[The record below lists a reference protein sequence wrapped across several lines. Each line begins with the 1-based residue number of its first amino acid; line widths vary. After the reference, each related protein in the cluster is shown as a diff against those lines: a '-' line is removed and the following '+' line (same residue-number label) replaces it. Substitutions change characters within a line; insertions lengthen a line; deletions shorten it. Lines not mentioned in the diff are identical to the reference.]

1 MNQLTMQIN
10 GTAVPF
16 YTADLNYSLE
26 QLAHTFSCSI
36 PAMDIVDP
44 LPVEFYLNDKLILT
58 GKIDGVDSSTDS
70 SSHSVNISGRSKS
83 ANMIDSRITMDALY
97 DQPIDKLLRKLVAP
111 FSLQVQ
117 CLVNASSLEPI
128 AEFQINAESPVEN
141 IAQVIRE
148 QGFALVER
156 NGVLTIEDTAHATIQ
171 GIGLEVGN
179 NIEKLDIS
187 RKFDKQ
193 FHTIEV
199 QGAWD
204 DASASVISSD
214 IDSSRTLVIISDQLQ
229 TEEACLSRA
238 NYERNL
244 AIANSLTASSSIA
257 DIFQEL
263 AIDGINRVIR
273 VIDKRQNF
281 SEMLVIK
288 ALGLSVSESSA
299 STSIQLA
306 RPFKEQSYA

>member
-1 MNQLTMQIN
+1 MNQLTLQIN

-16 YTADLNYSLE
+16 YTADLNYSLD

-36 PAMDIVDP
+36 PAMDIIKP
-44 LPVEFYLNDKLILT
+44 LPIEFYLNEKLILT
-58 GKIDGVDSSTDS
+58 GQIDGVDSSTDS
-70 SSHSVNISGRSKS
+70 GSNTVTIVGRSKS
-83 ANMIDSRITMDALY
+83 ANIVDSRITMDALY
-97 DQPIDKLLRKLVAP
+97 DQPIDKLLRKLATP
-111 FSLQVQ
+111 FGLKVQSLVSS
-117 CLVNASSLEPI
+117 SSLHAIP
-128 AEFQINAESPVEN
+128 EFQINAESPVEN

-179 NIEKLDIS
+179 NIESLDTS

-204 DASASVISSD
+204 DASASVISSN
-214 IDSSRTLVIISDQLQ
+214 IDSARTMVIISDQLQ
-229 TEEACLSRA
+229 SEEACLSRA

-257 DIFQEL
+257 DVFPEL

-273 VIDKRQNF
+273 VIDKKQNF

-299 STSIQLA
+299 TTAIQLA

>member
-1 MNQLTMQIN
+1 MNKLTLRIN
-10 GTAVPF
+10 GTTVVF
-16 YTADLNYSLE
+16 YRADLNYSLE

-36 PAMDIVDP
+36 PVMNIVEP
-44 LPVEFYLNDKLILT
+44 LPAEFYLNDKLILT
-58 GKIDGVDSSTDS
+58 GQIDEVNSTTDS
-70 SSHSVNISGRSKS
+70 SNRTITISGRSKS

-97 DQPIDKLLRKLVAP
+97 NQQIDKLLRKMAAQFNLN
-111 FSLQVQ
+111 VQ
-117 CLVNASSLEPI
+117 CLVNTSSLKTI
-128 AEFQINAESPVEN
+128 SEFQINAESPVEN
-141 IAQVIRE
+141 IAQLIRE
-148 QGFALVER
+148 QGFVLVER
-156 NGVLTIEDTAHATIQ
+156 NGVLTIENTAHATIQ

-193 FHTIEV
+193 FHTIEI

-204 DASASVISSD
+204 DASASVISSS
-214 IDSSRTLVIISDQLQ
+214 IDSSRTMVIICDQLQ
-229 TEEACLSRA
+229 TTEACLSRA
-238 NYERNL
+238 TYEKNL

-257 DIFQEL
+257 DIFPAL

-273 VIDKRQNF
+273 VIDKKQNF

>member
-1 MNQLTMQIN
+1 MNTLTMRIN
-10 GTAVPF
+10 GRSVPF
-16 YTADLNYSLE
+16 YTAELNYSLE

-36 PAMDIVDP
+36 PVMNIEKP

-58 GKIDGVDSSTDS
+58 GQIDSVDSATGS
-70 SSHSVNISGRSKS
+70 SSRSVNITGRSKS

-97 DQPIDKLLRKLVAP
+97 DMTIDKLLRKLATP
-111 FSLQVQ
+111 FNLDVQSLVSS
-117 CLVNASSLEPI
+117 SSLEPVF
-128 AEFQINAESPVEN
+128 EFQINAESPVEN
-141 IAQVIRE
+141 VAQVVRE
-148 QGFALVER
+148 QGFVLVER
-156 NGVLTIEDTAHATIQ
+156 NGVLTIENAAHATIQ
-171 GIGLEVGN
+171 SIGLEVGN
-179 NIEKLDIS
+179 NIEQLDIS

-204 DASASVISSD
+204 DASASVTSSD
-214 IDSSRTLVIISDQLQ
+214 IDSSRKLVIISDQLQ
-229 TEEACLSRA
+229 TEQACLSRA
-238 NYERNL
+238 NYERNS
-244 AIANSLTASSSIA
+244 AIAQSLTASSSIA
-257 DIFQEL
+257 DIFPEL

-299 STSIQLA
+299 TTSIKLA
-306 RPFKEQSYA
+306 RPFKEQSYV

>member
-1 MNQLTMQIN
+1 MNKLTLRIN

-16 YTADLNYSLE
+16 YTASLNYSLE

-36 PAMDIVDP
+36 AAMNIVEP

-58 GKIDGVDSSTDS
+58 GQIDGVDSSTDS
-70 SSHSVNISGRSKS
+70 SSKTVTISGRSKS

-97 DQPIDKLLRKLVAP
+97 DQPIDKLLRKLAAP
-111 FSLQVQ
+111 FNLNVQ
-117 CLVNASSLEPI
+117 CQVKSLEPI

-141 IAQVIRE
+141 VAQVIRE
-148 QGFALVER
+148 QGFVLVER
-156 NGVLTIEDTAHATIQ
+156 NGVLTIEHTAHAVIQ

-179 NIEKLDIS
+179 NIEQLGIS

-204 DASASVISSD
+204 EASATVTSGH

-238 NYERNL
+238 NYERNS
-244 AIANSLTASSSIA
+244 AIAQSLTASSSIA
-257 DIFQEL
+257 DIFPEL

-273 VIDKRQNF
+273 VIDKKQDFN
-281 SEMLVIK
+281 EMLVIK

-299 STSIQLA
+299 VTSIQLA
-306 RPFKEQSYA
+306 RPFKDQSNV